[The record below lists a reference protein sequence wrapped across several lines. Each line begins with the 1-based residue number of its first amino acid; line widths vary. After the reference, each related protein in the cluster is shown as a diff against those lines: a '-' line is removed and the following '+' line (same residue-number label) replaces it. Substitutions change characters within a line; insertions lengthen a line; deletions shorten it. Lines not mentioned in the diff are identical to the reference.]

1 MPAPYYPL
9 PSPPED
15 QFLAQLEAVIR
26 TGLPP
31 ALPGTDWTGTACP
44 AGHWLMPQG
53 ARVYRGDQPEEIQA
67 PCVILYFLKDS
78 ESVLSTHQDYWRL
91 APTVSV
97 IWHRDLTTQETDQI
111 RFCLLA
117 VLTQD
122 MTAPVPEGQRSIH
135 DRLSL
140 APTDDTPGLRV
151 FDIRN
156 VQCVLDRSNAGH
168 PEFVLTFEA
177 LCMSLQLTD

>member
-1 MPAPYYPL
+1 MPDYFPL

-15 QFLAQLEAVIR
+15 QFLAQLEAIIR
-26 TGLPP
+26 AGIPP
-31 ALPGTDWTGTACP
+31 ALPGADWTGAACP

-53 ARVYRGDQPEEIQA
+53 ARIFRGDDLAEIQT

-97 IWHRDLTTQETDQI
+97 IWHRDLTMQETDQI

-122 MTAPVPEGQRSIH
+122 LLSPVPTGQRSIL

-140 APTDDTPGLRV
+140 APTDDAPGLRV
-151 FDIRN
+151 FDVRN
-156 VQCVLDRSNAGH
+156 VQCALDRSPEGH

-177 LCMSLQLTD
+177 LCMSLQLTA